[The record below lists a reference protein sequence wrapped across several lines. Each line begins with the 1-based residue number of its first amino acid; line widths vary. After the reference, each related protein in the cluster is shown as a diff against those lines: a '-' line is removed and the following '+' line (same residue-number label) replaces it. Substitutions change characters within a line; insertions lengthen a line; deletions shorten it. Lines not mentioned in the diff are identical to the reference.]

1 MSNPLDALLR
11 PERARTSGRATWFTV
26 LGLVLV
32 PLTIGGLLTWALWQP
47 TQRLNRVQAAVVNLD
62 TPVTIK
68 GQTVPLGR
76 QLAAGLVTSSGAADA
91 SSSGATASPSP
102 TAAPSGAATPAP
114 SASATPG
121 ATVKNVSGSDSSGN
135 FTWVVTN
142 ADDAAAGLADGRFA
156 TVVTIP
162 SNFSAAATST
172 ADAAHAQRATIDI
185 KVSDRSKIA
194 DSAVAQAV
202 TGTAVRVLG
211 QQLTTAYLQNVLV
224 GFSTLHDKLGEASDG
239 ATKLATGAQSLSTGA
254 QQLASGAGQVG
265 TGAQSLASGTAQL
278 ATGIGALQSGAGS
291 LSGGAASLS
300 SGVRQ
305 VSTGASSL
313 ASGLDQLAA
322 QTSSAAAAA
331 KAAVPG
337 AQAFA
342 SGLQQL
348 SDGVNA
354 PTGLAVGAAQLST
367 AASGLKSALTPVLD
381 TMADLAAGCSTPGP
395 NQATDCVQ
403 LQAVIAAQKSAA
415 PPAGSQPPSLTYLAT
430 SVAAGAAGLDGAVN
444 TGTSSTPPLKTSV
457 QQLAAGGAQLAD
469 GAGASASGLQTIA
482 GYLQQSASGAHQL
495 ASGAAQAASGASSL
509 ASGASQL
516 SAGAGKAAGAAGQV
530 SSGASALAS
539 GAQQVS
545 SGAGQLGSGAGSLGS
560 GASTLATGLGQA
572 ASQLPTQTSDQAK
585 ALADIVADPVSTTGA
600 GTELFGSSIV
610 PFLLAVALW
619 LGGLATFLVLG
630 AWPARALGSTRS
642 SLALALR
649 AFAPGALIGV
659 VQGVLLTVAMAGALH
674 LSPGRWVA
682 LGGVAALA
690 GVAFAAV
697 NQGLVA
703 LLRGVGRFASVVI
716 AVVALATVVV
726 STVPAVLQS
735 LFGLL
740 PPAPA
745 LSAMQAVTT
754 GSGSIA
760 GPVALLVVWTVVGI
774 GLTVS
779 AIARHRV
786 VPAGQLARWARAA

>member
-62 TPVTIK
+62 TPVTVK

-76 QLAAGLVTSSGAADA
+76 QLAAGLVTSSGATDA
-91 SSSGATASPSP
+91 SSSGPTASPS
-102 TAAPSGAATPAP
+102 AAATASPAP

-121 ATVKNVSGSDSSGN
+121 AVKNVSGSDSSGN

-142 ADDAAAGLADGRFA
+142 AADAAAGLADGRFA

-291 LSGGAASLS
+291 LSGGATSLA

-305 VSTGASSL
+305 VSSGASSL

-322 QTSSAAAAA
+322 QTSSAAATA

-354 PTGLAVGAAQLST
+354 PTTG
-367 AASGLKSALTPVLD
+367 
-381 TMADLAAGCSTPGP
+381 LAAGTS
-395 NQATDCVQ
+395 
-403 LQAVIAAQKSAA
+403 
-415 PPAGSQPPSLTYLAT
+415 
-430 SVAAGAAGLDGAVN
+430 SVAAGAGQLSTGLSTFLGGVDQLAQACSAGVPGTCQQLLQTIAAQRVSTAPSAGQTPSLVYSAAALASGAEELSAAVN
-444 TGTSSTPPLKTSV
+444 TGVGGQPALKTSV

-545 SGAGQLGSGAGSLGS
+545 SGAGQLGSGAGSLGT
-560 GASTLATGLGQA
+560 GASSLATGLGQA

-682 LGGVAALA
+682 LGGIAALA

-726 STVPAVLQS
+726 STVPAVLES

>member
-11 PERARTSGRATWFTV
+11 PERARTSGRASWFTV

-47 TQRLNRVQAAVVNLD
+47 TQRLSRMQAAVVNLD
-62 TPVTIK
+62 TPVTLN

-76 QLAAGLVTSSGAADA
+76 QLAAGLVTAGGAD
-91 SSSGATASPSP
+91 GTATDPASP
-102 TAAPSGAATPAP
+102 TAATSASTSPSSSATSSAPAP
-114 SASATPG
+114 SASATSG
-121 ATVKNVSGSDSSGN
+121 STVKNVSGSDSSGN
-135 FTWVVTN
+135 FTWVITN
-142 ADDAAAGLADGRFA
+142 ADDAAAGLTDGRYA

-172 ADAAHAQRATIDI
+172 ADAARAVRATIDV
-185 KVSDRSKIA
+185 KVSDRAKIA

-202 TGTAVRVLG
+202 TSTAVRVLG

-224 GFSTLHDKLGEASDG
+224 GFSTLHDKLGQASDG
-239 ATKLATGAQSLSTGA
+239 ATKLATGAQGLASGA

-278 ATGIGALQSGAGS
+278 ASGIGALQSGAGS

-305 VSTGASSL
+305 V
-313 ASGLDQLAA
+313 AA
-322 QTSSAAAAA
+322 QTSSSAATA

-337 AQAFA
+337 AQSFA
-342 SGLQQL
+342 SGLQAL
-348 SDGVNA
+348 SAGVNS
-354 PTGLAVGAAQLST
+354 TGG
-367 AASGLKSALTPVLD
+367 
-381 TMADLAAGCSTPGP
+381 LAAGTASLSGG
-395 NQATDCVQ
+395 ATQ
-403 LQAVIAAQKSAA
+403 LQSALDSFLTTIRGLADTCAAATTAADQTVACQQLAGAVA
-415 PPAGSQPPSLTYLAT
+415 SQQTALS
-430 SVAAGAAGLDGAVN
+430 AGAAGVAQGAAGLSAAVN
-444 TGTSSTPPLKTSV
+444 TGVNGQPSLAASTE
-457 QQLAAGGAQLAD
+457 QLAAGGTQLAD
-469 GAGASASGLQTIA
+469 GVSASATGLQALA
-482 GYLQQSASGAHQL
+482 GYLQQSATGAHQL
-495 ASGAAQAASGASSL
+495 AAGAGQAASGASSL

-530 SSGASALAS
+530 ASGASALAS

-545 SGAGQLGSGAGSLGS
+545 SGADQLGTGAGSLGS
-560 GASTLATGLGQA
+560 GADSLASGLGQA
-572 ASQLPTQTSDQAK
+572 VAQLPTQSTDQAK
-585 ALADIVADPVSTTGA
+585 ALADIVADPVATTTASTQ
-600 GTELFGSSIV
+600 LFGSNIV

-649 AFAPGALIGV
+649 AFAPAALIGV
-659 VQGVLLTVAMAGALH
+659 VQGVVLTVAMAGALD
-674 LSPGRWVA
+674 LTPGRWVA
-682 LGGVAALA
+682 LGGIAALT
-690 GVAFAAV
+690 GIAFAAV

-703 LLRGVGRFASVVI
+703 LLRGVGRFASVVV

-735 LFGLL
+735 VFGVL

-745 LSAMQAVTT
+745 LSAMQAITT
-754 GSGSIA
+754 GTGSIA
-760 GPVALLVVWTVVGI
+760 GPIALLLVWTLLGL

>member
-62 TPVTIK
+62 TPVTVK

-76 QLAAGLVTSSGAADA
+76 QLAAGLVTSDGAASPAA
-91 SSSGATASPSP
+91 SATATPSP
-102 TAAPSGAATPAP
+102 AATANPAP

-121 ATVKNVSGSDSSGN
+121 AVVKNVSGSDSSGN

-172 ADAAHAQRATIDI
+172 ADAARAQRATIDI

-291 LSGGAASLS
+291 LSGGASSLA

-305 VSTGASSL
+305 VSGGASSL

-322 QTSSAAAAA
+322 QTSSAAATA

-354 PTGLAVGAAQLST
+354 PATGLAVGAAQLST

-381 TMADLAAGCSTPGP
+381 TMAGLAAGCSTPGP
-395 NQATDCVQ
+395 DQAADCVQ
-403 LQAVIAAQKSAA
+403 LQAVIAAQKIPA
-415 PPAGSQPPSLTYLAT
+415 PPVGSQPPSLTYLAT

-444 TGTSSTPPLKTSV
+444 TGTSTTPPLKTSV

-482 GYLQQSASGAHQL
+482 GYLQQSASGAQQL

-545 SGAGQLGSGAGSLGS
+545 SGAGQLGSGAGSLGT
-560 GASTLATGLGQA
+560 GASSLATGLGQA
-572 ASQLPTQTSDQAK
+572 ASQLPTQTTDQAK

-600 GTELFGSSIV
+600 STELFGSSIV

-619 LGGLATFLVLG
+619 IGGLATFLVLG

-682 LGGVAALA
+682 LGGIAALA

-703 LLRGVGRFASVVI
+703 LLRGLGRFASVVI
-716 AVVALATVVV
+716 AVVGLATVVV

-754 GSGSIA
+754 GSGGIA
-760 GPVALLVVWTVVGI
+760 GPVALLVVWTAVGI

>member
-11 PERARTSGRATWFTV
+11 PERARTSGRASWFTV

-47 TQRLNRVQAAVVNLD
+47 TQRLSRMQAAVVNLD
-62 TPVTIK
+62 TPVTLN

-76 QLAAGLVTSSGAADA
+76 QLAAGLVTAGGAD
-91 SSSGATASPSP
+91 GTATDPASP
-102 TAAPSGAATPAP
+102 TAATSASTSPSSSATSSAPAP
-114 SASATPG
+114 SASATSG
-121 ATVKNVSGSDSSGN
+121 STVKNVSGSDSSGN
-135 FTWVVTN
+135 FTWVITN
-142 ADDAAAGLADGRFA
+142 ADDAAAGLTDGRYA

-172 ADAAHAQRATIDI
+172 ADAARAVRATIDV
-185 KVSDRSKIA
+185 KVSDRAKIA

-202 TGTAVRVLG
+202 TSTAVRVLG

-224 GFSTLHDKLGEASDG
+224 GFSTLHDKLGQASDG
-239 ATKLATGAQSLSTGA
+239 ATKLATGAQGLASGA

-278 ATGIGALQSGAGS
+278 ASGIGALQSGAGS

-305 VSTGASSL
+305 VSTGAASL

-322 QTSSAAAAA
+322 QTSSSAATA

-337 AQAFA
+337 AQSFA
-342 SGLQQL
+342 SGLQAL
-348 SDGVNA
+348 SAGVNS
-354 PTGLAVGAAQLST
+354 TGG
-367 AASGLKSALTPVLD
+367 
-381 TMADLAAGCSTPGP
+381 LAAGTASLSGG
-395 NQATDCVQ
+395 ATQ
-403 LQAVIAAQKSAA
+403 LQSALDSFLTTIRGLADTCAAATTAADQTVACQQLAGAVA
-415 PPAGSQPPSLTYLAT
+415 SQQTALS
-430 SVAAGAAGLDGAVN
+430 AGAAGVAQGAAGLSAAVN
-444 TGTSSTPPLKTSV
+444 TGVNGQPSLAASTE
-457 QQLAAGGAQLAD
+457 QLAAGGTQLAD
-469 GAGASASGLQTIA
+469 GVSASATGLQTLA
-482 GYLQQSASGAHQL
+482 GYLQQSATGAHQL
-495 ASGAAQAASGASSL
+495 AAGAGQAASGASSL

-530 SSGASALAS
+530 ASGASALAS

-545 SGAGQLGSGAGSLGS
+545 SGADQLGTGAGSLGS
-560 GASTLATGLGQA
+560 GADSLASGLGQA
-572 ASQLPTQTSDQAK
+572 VAQLPTQSTDQAK
-585 ALADIVADPVSTTGA
+585 ALADIVADPVATTTASTQ
-600 GTELFGSSIV
+600 LFGSNIV

-649 AFAPGALIGV
+649 AFAPAALIGV
-659 VQGVLLTVAMAGALH
+659 VQGVVLTVAMAGALD
-674 LSPGRWVA
+674 LTPGRWVA
-682 LGGVAALA
+682 LGGIAALT
-690 GVAFAAV
+690 GIAFAAV

-703 LLRGVGRFASVVI
+703 LLRGVGRFASVVV

-735 LFGLL
+735 VFGVL

-745 LSAMQAVTT
+745 LSAMQAITT
-754 GSGSIA
+754 GTGSIA
-760 GPVALLVVWTVVGI
+760 GPIALLLVWTLLGL

>member
-62 TPVTIK
+62 TPVTVK

-91 SSSGATASPSP
+91 SSSGATASPS
-102 TAAPSGAATPAP
+102 AAATATPAP

-121 ATVKNVSGSDSSGN
+121 AVVRNVSGSDSTGN

-291 LSGGAASLS
+291 LSGGASSLA

-305 VSTGASSL
+305 VSSGASSL

-322 QTSSAAAAA
+322 QTSSAAATAQ
-331 KAAVPG
+331 AAVPG

-354 PTGLAVGAAQLST
+354 PTTG
-367 AASGLKSALTPVLD
+367 
-381 TMADLAAGCSTPGP
+381 LAAGTASLSTG
-395 NQATDCVQ
+395 ATGLQSGFSGFLTQ
-403 LQAVIAAQKSAA
+403 LSGWASTCASSPDPVARATACQTLQGAIAAQQSAT
-415 PPAGSQPPSLTYLAT
+415 PPAAGQQPSLTYSIGALAQ
-430 SVAAGAAGLDGAVN
+430 GAAGLDAAVN
-444 TGTSSTPPLKTSV
+444 TGVGGQPALKTSV

-545 SGAGQLGSGAGSLGS
+545 SGAGQLGSGAGSLGT
-560 GASTLATGLGQA
+560 GASSLATGLGQA

-600 GTELFGSSIV
+600 STDLFGSSIV

-649 AFAPGALIGV
+649 AFAPGALVGV

-682 LGGVAALA
+682 LGGIAALA

-726 STVPAVLQS
+726 STVPAVLES

>member
-76 QLAAGLVTSSGAADA
+76 QLAAGLVTSDGAASPA
-91 SSSGATASPSP
+91 PGATGTPSP
-102 TAAPSGAATPAP
+102 AAAATPAP
-114 SASATPG
+114 STSATPG
-121 ATVKNVSGSDSSGN
+121 AVVKNVSGSDSSGN

-172 ADAAHAQRATIDI
+172 ADAAHAVRATIDV

-202 TGTAVRVLG
+202 TSTAVRVLG

-291 LSGGAASLS
+291 LSGGAASLA
-300 SGVRQ
+300 SGVKQ
-305 VSTGASSL
+305 VSSGASSL

-322 QTSSAAAAA
+322 QTSSAAATA

-348 SDGVNA
+348 SDGVSA
-354 PTGLAVGAAQLST
+354 PTGLAAGAASLSTGAAGLQSGFSGFLTQLSGWASTCASSTDPVARAT
-367 AASGLKSALTPVLD
+367 ACQT
-381 TMADLAAGCSTPGP
+381 
-395 NQATDCVQ
+395 
-403 LQAVIAAQKSAA
+403 LQGAIAAQQSTT
-415 PPAGSQPPSLTYLAT
+415 PPATGQQPSLTYSIGALAQ
-430 SVAAGAAGLDGAVN
+430 GAAGLDAAVN
-444 TGTSSTPPLKTSV
+444 TGVGGQPALKTSV
-457 QQLAAGGAQLAD
+457 QQLAAGGTQLAD

-545 SGAGQLGSGAGSLGS
+545 SGAGQLGSGAGSLGT
-560 GASTLATGLGQA
+560 GASSLATGLGQA

-600 GTELFGSSIV
+600 STELFGSSIV

-682 LGGVAALA
+682 LGGLAALA

-726 STVPAVLQS
+726 STVPAVLES
-735 LFGLL
+735 LFALL

-760 GPVALLVVWTVVGI
+760 GPVALLLVWTVVGI